1 MQEKICELFDYWM
14 NDVDGNIEVRPFAS
28 YVSSYFTHHMR
39 SCTKGNCMYHMAS
52 IYHDGKVYPC
62 GRSYP
67 EEYCLGNISEVKDIR
82 NLFKEK
88 VYQQIVNKRYIR
100 ENECRRQCNIF
111 SYCNAGCNNDCIL
124 SGDITKPNMFQCISH
139 QIILKHIHK
148 RVKEVI
154 ETKRTINN
162 YMMRIIKRY
171 SR

>member
-1 MQEKICELFDYWM
+1 M
-14 NDVDGNIEVRPFAS
+14 GNIYEF
-28 YVSSYFTHHMR
+28 
-39 SCTKGNCMYHMAS
+39 
-52 IYHDGKVYPC
+52 
-62 GRSYP
+62 
-67 EEYCLGNISEVKDIR
+67 KDIR

>member
-1 MQEKICELFDYWM
+1 MEKEKI
-14 NDVDGNIEVRPFAS
+14 NDTQSG
-28 YVSSYFTHHMR
+28 
-39 SCTKGNCMYHMAS
+39 
-52 IYHDGKVYPC
+52 
-62 GRSYP
+62 
-67 EEYCLGNISEVKDIR
+67 LGYLLRIGATD
-82 NLFKEK
+82 L
-88 VYQQIVNKRYIR
+88 
-100 ENECRRQCNIF
+100 
-111 SYCNAGCNNDCIL
+111 CNNDCIL

>member
-1 MQEKICELFDYWM
+1 MEKFIRAGVHIRK
-14 NDVDGNIEVRPFAS
+14 N
-28 YVSSYFTHHMR
+28 
-39 SCTKGNCMYHMAS
+39 
-52 IYHDGKVYPC
+52 
-62 GRSYP
+62 
-67 EEYCLGNISEVKDIR
+67 IR